1 MDRTGDVIVDGVGLT
16 YELAPAAMKL
26 PWAQI
31 RYVFFLHGM
40 LGLVTPSAMGMHMV
54 KSVRGGVSPFIVR
67 EAKVVSTVE
76 AVQHMVSTAMEVVYS
91 CPFILPTTALY
102 LDFFT
107 RMVAAVPLREDLC
120 RMLLV
125 PLTSNDREA
134 VDLMRQE
141 GLSHVYLLYI
151 YTPDCCPSTRT
162 VLSQV
167 LSHFH
172 IIEGSLE
179 VRWKSRGGKSRRG
192 EEKKRED
199 QRRER

>member
-67 EAKVVSTVE
+67 EAKVGSTVE
-76 AVQHMVSTAMEVVYS
+76 AVQHTVSTAMEVVYS

-151 YTPDCCPSTRT
+151 YIHLI
-162 VLSQV
+162 VVQV
-167 LSHFH
+167 LVLYYPKSYLTF
-172 IIEGSLE
+172 ISSKE
-179 VRWKSRGGKSRRG
+179 V
-192 EEKKRED
+192 
-199 QRRER
+199 